1 MGSNGLARADVRR
14 LAVVSYHSSPLV
26 EPGSG
31 DSGGMTIYVRALAE
45 AMASRGVST
54 DVFTRANGNTP
65 RISELSPGVRVMGVE
80 AGPHSP
86 ASKEELSRYVK
97 DFAWGT
103 RALAT
108 LQGSHYDV
116 IHSHYWQSGLAA
128 GALAKAWDAPLVH
141 SHHTLGLVKNRFL
154 APGDV
159 QEPEARLRG
168 EAEVI
173 DMADV
178 LLASTEE
185 EQHYLACLYGASHD
199 RLKTLS
205 PGVDHRLF
213 SPGDRVEAR
222 AALGLGD
229 EPVILYVGRIQRLK
243 GIDLAIRAFKEL
255 SHVIAPTEAKF
266 LIVGGASGPD
276 GEDEVQRLT
285 DLARSLGIEGRVCFL
300 GPRPHAD
307 LPTYYRAADALVVCS
322 HYESFGLA
330 ALEAQASGTPVVAT
344 AVGGLSYIVKDGES
358 GFLLDT
364 RDPSAF
370 AARIAT
376 LLNDPMLLASFGFEG
391 VRRARSFSWRR
402 TADELLDL
410 YECLV
415 DERLPEVCVC

>member
-1 MGSNGLARADVRR
+1 
-14 LAVVSYHSSPLV
+14 
-26 EPGSG
+26 
-31 DSGGMTIYVRALAE
+31 
-45 AMASRGVST
+45 
-54 DVFTRANGNTP
+54 
-65 RISELSPGVRVMGVE
+65 MGVE

-128 GALAKAWDAPLVH
+128 AALAKAWDAPLIH

-159 QEPEARLRG
+159 REPEARLRG

-185 EQHYLACLYGASHD
+185 EQHYLACFYGASHD
-199 RLKTLS
+199 RLKTLP

-255 SHVIAPTEAKF
+255 SHLIAPTEAKF
-266 LIVGGASGPD
+266 LIVGGASGAG
-276 GEDEVQRLT
+276 GEDEVHRLK
-285 DLARSLGIEGRVCFL
+285 DLARSLGIEGRVRFL

-391 VRRARSFSWRR
+391 VQRARSFSWRR

>member
-1 MGSNGLARADVRR
+1 MESNGLAREDVRR

-45 AMASRGVST
+45 AMASRGVRT
-54 DVFTRANGNTP
+54 DIFTRANGNTP
-65 RISELSPGVRVMGVE
+65 RVSELSPGVRVMGIE
-80 AGPHSP
+80 AGPHAP
-86 ASKEELSRYVK
+86 APKEELRGYVE

-128 GALAKAWDAPLVH
+128 GVLAKAWDAPLIH
-141 SHHTLGLVKNRFL
+141 SNHTLGRVKNRFL
-154 APGDV
+154 APDDV
-159 QEPEARLRG
+159 QEPEARLEG

-199 RLKTLS
+199 RLKTLY

-213 SPGDRVEAR
+213 TPGDHVEAR

-243 GIDLAIRAFKEL
+243 GLDLAITAFKEL
-255 SHVIAPTEAKF
+255 THLIAPTEPKF
-266 LIVGGASGPD
+266 LIVGGASGAG
-276 GEDEVQRLT
+276 GEDEVRRLRG
-285 DLARSLGIEGRVCFL
+285 LVRSLGIEGRVSFL

-307 LPTYYRAADALVVCS
+307 LPTYYRAADMLVVCS

-330 ALEAQASGTPVVAT
+330 ALEAQATGTPVVAT
-344 AVGGLSYIVKDGES
+344 AVGGLSYIVEDGAS
-358 GFLLDT
+358 GFLLGT

-370 AARIAT
+370 AARIAA
-376 LLNDPMLLASFGFEG
+376 LVNDPMLRASFGFEG

-415 DERLPEVCVC
+415 DEKLPEVCVC

>member
-1 MGSNGLARADVRR
+1 MGSNGLDRADVRR

-45 AMASRGVST
+45 AMASRGVRT
-54 DVFTRANGNTP
+54 DIFTRANGNTP
-65 RISELSPGVRVMGVE
+65 RVSELSPGVRVMGIE
-80 AGPHSP
+80 AGPQSP
-86 ASKEELSRYVK
+86 VSKDDLTRYVD

-128 GALAKAWDAPLVH
+128 GAMAKAWNAPLIH
-141 SHHTLGLVKNRFL
+141 SHHTLGRVKNRFL

-159 QEPEARLRG
+159 QEPDVRLDG

-173 DMADV
+173 DTADV

-185 EQHYLACLYGASHD
+185 EQHHLACLYGASHD
-199 RLKTLS
+199 RLKVLY

-213 SPGDRVEAR
+213 RPGDPGEAR

-229 EPVILYVGRIQRLK
+229 EAVILYVGRIQRLK
-243 GIDLAIRAFKEL
+243 GLELAVRAFKEL
-255 SHVIAPTEAKF
+255 TKLTARDTRF
-266 LIVGGASGPD
+266 LIVGGASGAG
-276 GEDEVQRLT
+276 GEDEVQRVKR
-285 DLARSLGIEGRVCFL
+285 LARALGLGDRVDFL

-307 LPTYYRAADALVVCS
+307 LPTYYRAADTLVVCS

-330 ALEAQASGTPVVAT
+330 ALEAQACGTPVVAT
-344 AVGGLSYIVKDGES
+344 AVGGLSYIVKDGAS
-358 GFLLDT
+358 GFLLGT

-370 AARIAT
+370 AARLGT
-376 LLNDPMLLASFGFEG
+376 LVNDPMLSASLGFEA